1 MGAAASADEAIPQ
14 DIAAALVDPACYA
27 DHRIHDAYRWL
38 RDRKSV
44 V

>member
-27 DHRIHDAYRWL
+27 DHRIHDAYRWQIG
-38 RDRKSV
+38 RAHV
-44 V
+44 